1 MPIVSACSS
10 MAGSS
15 SSELMTSSWRSA
27 GAIGRCST
35 CRRSVSVSQT
45 RRRARP
51 MKSSPDRD
59 RALGTPG
66 TIDPLPPALSSM
78 WRLCKL
84 GYRCEPRLMVVAF
97 VLSQLAA
104 LPDALL
110 ALWLMLL
117 GKGVLEHRPGMV
129 EGAAIGLGVSTA
141 ATWFLR
147 TVSTRVQRRFRDKVT
162 IALESHV
169 ARLQASVATIAHQ
182 ERPEYLDRLSML
194 RNQVFVLDHMYMS
207 LFSTLGWILRLGVT
221 MALLASIHP
230 ALILLAVF
238 AVPTVLTSTWR
249 PGVERSAQERGA
261 QTNRLARHLFTIA
274 TTAAP
279 GKEVRVTGI
288 GERLVTERRAAWE
301 RGYGPVAAARWG
313 SALWYALAWAIFG
326 FAYVGAVVFV
336 SSGLGA
342 PASAVLLV
350 LAAGARLSGYIGA
363 TVGEIGFLRGFW
375 ADGSRRLAW
384 LEDYAASIA
393 ASGDLPVPTVVRRG
407 IRLENVS
414 FAYPGT
420 SRVVL
425 DNVSVNLPAGA
436 VVAIVGENGAGKTT
450 LVKLLAKMYEPSSG
464 SILIDDTPLARV
476 PAREWRAR
484 LAGAFQ
490 DFFRFEFRARHSVG
504 LGDVPRMD
512 DEPAVLAAVERAGAG
527 DVVAHL
533 PLGLDTQ
540 LGATWPG
547 GAELSFGQWQKLA
560 LARGFM
566 RDQPLLLVLDEPTAA
581 LDAETE
587 HALFERYAA
596 AAHGGDHS
604 AVGRITVLVSHR
616 FSTVRMAD
624 LIVVLDG
631 ARLVEFGTHEELMA
645 RGGQYAELY
654 GIQAAA
660 YR

>member
-1 MPIVSACSS
+1 
-10 MAGSS
+10 
-15 SSELMTSSWRSA
+15 
-27 GAIGRCST
+27 
-35 CRRSVSVSQT
+35 
-45 RRRARP
+45 
-51 MKSSPDRD
+51 
-59 RALGTPG
+59 
-66 TIDPLPPALSSM
+66 M

-84 GYRCEPRLMVVAF
+84 GYRFEPRLMAWAF
-97 VLSQLAA
+97 VLSQVAA

-117 GKGVLEHRPGMV
+117 GKGVIQRSPGLV
-129 EGAAIGLGVSTA
+129 EGAAIGLGLSTA

-147 TVSTRVQRRFRDKVT
+147 TVSTRIQRRFRDRVT

-169 ARLQASVATIAHQ
+169 ARLQASIATIAHQ

-207 LFSTLGWILRLGVT
+207 LFSTLGWILRLAVT
-221 MALLASIHP
+221 MVLLASIHP
-230 ALILLAVF
+230 ALLLLALF
-238 AVPTVLTSTWR
+238 AIPTVMTSSWR
-249 PGVERSAQERGA
+249 PAVERVAQERGA
-261 QTNRLARHLFTIA
+261 QAGRLAQHLFNVA
-274 TTAAP
+274 TTAPP

-288 GERLVTERRAAWE
+288 GERLITERRATWE
-301 RGYGPVAAARWG
+301 RWYAPVSAARFG
-313 SALWYALAWAIFG
+313 SAFWHALAWAIFG
-326 FAYVGAVVFV
+326 LAYAGAVVFV
-336 SSGLGA
+336 STGIHA
-342 PASAVLLV
+342 PASSVLLV
-350 LAAGARLSGYIGA
+350 LAAGARLSAYIGA
-363 TVGEIGFLRGFW
+363 AVGEIGFLRGFW
-375 ADGSRRLAW
+375 MDGSRRLAW
-384 LEDYAASIA
+384 LEDYAASVA
-393 ASGDLPVPTVVRRG
+393 AAADLPAPAALRRG
-407 IRLENVS
+407 IRLDHLS

-425 DNVSVNLPAGA
+425 DDVSLILPAGA

-450 LVKLLAKMYEPSSG
+450 LVKLIAKMYEPSSG
-464 SILIDDTPLARV
+464 SIFVDDTPLARV
-476 PAREWRAR
+476 SAVDWRSR

-490 DFFRFEFRARHSVG
+490 DFFRFEFRVAHTVG

-512 DEPAVLAAVERAGAG
+512 DQPAVMTAVDRAGAV
-527 DVVAHL
+527 DVLARL
-533 PLGLDTQ
+533 KSGLDTQ
-540 LGATWPG
+540 LGPTWPG

-566 RDQPLLLVLDEPTAA
+566 RDEPLLLVLDEPTAA

-596 AAHGGDHS
+596 AARGADRKNT
-604 AVGRITVLVSHR
+604 GRITILVSHR

-631 ARLVEFGTHEELMA
+631 SRLVEVGTHEELMA
-645 RGGQYAELY
+645 KRGQYAELY